1 VPVLVLYGVTGAGKS
16 LVGRLLATQ
25 LGWPFYDADDLH
37 TPSNLD
43 RLSDGIPLTDADRWP
58 WLQRVRA
65 LIAGSIQRGTG
76 AVVACSALKAEYREY
91 LRIDDRVKLIHLT
104 GDVGLIA
111 ERLRQREGHFM
122 NPALLRSQ
130 ADALE
135 PAGPETA
142 LVLDVASDPDQIVRA
157 IRTQLAL

>member
-1 VPVLVLYGVTGAGKS
+1 MPVLVLYGVTGAGKS

-65 LIAGSIQRGTG
+65 LIAGCIQRGTG